1 MLRRVIVPPFVN
13 GIEEGAVERL
23 IDGYRRFRGGHWP
36 EYRDLYKELSKG
48 QKPPVLVI
56 ACSDS
61 RVDPAVIFDAQPG
74 EMFVVRNVA
83 NLIPPAEKGEGQH
96 GTSAALEFAVRVLK
110 VGMILVLGHG
120 DCGGVGAALRG
131 MPLDDFE
138 YLDDWIGLIQPA
150 LARLGDLD
158 RQTPEAKEALEQES
172 IKLSLERLM
181 TFPFVAKAV
190 EAGSLTLEGARF
202 RVFDGRLEWLDKAAG
217 AFNRVS

>member
-1 MLRRVIVPPFVN
+1 MVQ
-13 GIEEGAVERL
+13 EDTVERL

-48 QKPPVLVI
+48 QKPPTLVI

-83 NLIPPAEKGEGQH
+83 NLVPPAEKGEGLH

-120 DCGGVGAALRG
+120 DCGGVGAALKG

-138 YLDDWIGLIQPA
+138 YLDDWIGLIAPA
-150 LARLGDLD
+150 LERLGDID
-158 RQTPEAKEALEQES
+158 RFAPESKDMLERES
-172 IKLSLERLM
+172 IKLSLDRLM
-181 TFPFVAKAV
+181 TFPFVASAV
-190 EAGSLTLEGARF
+190 AEGRLSLQGARF
-202 RVFDGRLEWLDKAAG
+202 RVFDGRLEWLDKDAG
-217 AFNRVS
+217 LFNRVE